1 MVDVV
6 DHPEGDREERRRPPA
21 TAGLRLPVCLLPETD
36 TCAGWGCSSPPSTEG
51 LPVRAVRV
59 KLVDFWVPL
68 KSVKVVEH
76 RCYRKGVQSFR
87 WLAAVDTTR
96 LARQAA
102 RGS

>member
-1 MVDVV
+1 
-6 DHPEGDREERRRPPA
+6 
-21 TAGLRLPVCLLPETD
+21 
-36 TCAGWGCSSPPSTEG
+36 
-51 LPVRAVRV
+51 VRAVRV